1 MKQKLLYL
9 VMFAAGATIG
19 SAVSWQLAKNKYKQI
34 ADEEIQSVKDAFS
47 KKEND
52 VNTKL
57 STANAMLKKNMV
69 NNINS
74 TCKDACKD
82 AYKDILT
89 TNKYLYSENT
99 NAKKEVPET
108 GPYVISPDE
117 FGELDDYETISLTY
131 YSDKVLADDMDQ
143 VIDDYMVC
151 VGNDFMNHFGE
162 YEDDSVFIRN
172 DVRKCDYEILY
183 DLRPYSELGN
193 CCPEDE

>member
-57 STANAMLKKNMV
+57 STANAMLKKNMI
-69 NNINS
+69 NNDLNS
-74 TCKDACKD
+74 THKD

-143 VIDDYMVC
+143 VIDDYLVC

>member
-52 VNTKL
+52 INTKL

-69 NNINS
+69 NNDLNS
-74 TCKDACKD
+74 THKD

-143 VIDDYMVC
+143 IIDDYLVC

>member
-34 ADEEIQSVKDAFS
+34 ADEEIQSVKEAFS

-69 NNINS
+69 NNNINS
-74 TCKDACKD
+74 TCKD

-89 TNKYLYSENT
+89 TNKYVYSENT
-99 NAKKEVPET
+99 NVKKEVPET

>member
-1 MKQKLLYL
+1 MKQKILYL

-57 STANAMLKKNMV
+57 STANAMLKKNMI
-69 NNINS
+69 NNDLNS
-74 TCKDACKD
+74 THKD

-89 TNKYLYSENT
+89 TNKYSYSENP

>member
-57 STANAMLKKNMV
+57 STANEMLKKNMV
-69 NNINS
+69 NNNLNS
-74 TCKDACKD
+74 TGKD

>member
-69 NNINS
+69 NNNLNS
-74 TCKDACKD
+74 AHKD

-143 VIDDYMVC
+143 VIDDYLVC

>member
-52 VNTKL
+52 INTKL
-57 STANAMLKKNMV
+57 STANAMLKKNMI
-69 NNINS
+69 NNDLNS
-74 TCKDACKD
+74 TYKD

-143 VIDDYMVC
+143 VIDDYKVC

-172 DVRKCDYEILY
+172 DARKCDYEILY

>member
-57 STANAMLKKNMV
+57 STANAMLKKNM
-69 NNINS
+69 INS
-74 TCKDACKD
+74 DLNSTHKD

>member
-57 STANAMLKKNMV
+57 STANAMLKKNMI
-69 NNINS
+69 NNDLNS
-74 TCKDACKD
+74 THKEEYYIFSKF
-82 AYKDILT
+82 II
-89 TNKYLYSENT
+89 ENT

-172 DVRKCDYEILY
+172 DARKCDYEILY

>member
-57 STANAMLKKNMV
+57 STANEMLKKNMV
-69 NNINS
+69 NNNVNS
-74 TCKDACKD
+74 TSKD

-143 VIDDYMVC
+143 VIDDYLVC

>member
-57 STANAMLKKNMV
+57 STANAMLKKNMI
-69 NNINS
+69 NNDLNN
-74 TCKDACKD
+74 THKD

-99 NAKKEVPET
+99 NVKKEVPET

-143 VIDDYMVC
+143 VIDDYKVC

>member
-57 STANAMLKKNMV
+57 STANAMLKKNMI
-69 NNINS
+69 NNDLNS
-74 TCKDACKD
+74 THKD

-99 NAKKEVPET
+99 NTKKEVPET

>member
-57 STANAMLKKNMV
+57 STANAMLKKNMI
-69 NNINS
+69 NNDLNS
-74 TCKDACKD
+74 THKD

-99 NAKKEVPET
+99 NAKKEVPKT

>member
-57 STANAMLKKNMV
+57 STANAMLKKNMI
-69 NNINS
+69 NNDLNS
-74 TCKDACKD
+74 THKD

>member
-52 VNTKL
+52 INTKL

-69 NNINS
+69 NNDLNS
-74 TCKDACKD
+74 THKD

-99 NAKKEVPET
+99 NTKKEVPET

-143 VIDDYMVC
+143 VIDDYLVC

>member
-1 MKQKLLYL
+1 MKQKILYL

-57 STANAMLKKNMV
+57 STANAMLKKNMI
-69 NNINS
+69 NNDLNS
-74 TCKDACKD
+74 THKD

-99 NAKKEVPET
+99 NAKKEVPKT

>member
-1 MKQKLLYL
+1 
-9 VMFAAGATIG
+9 
-19 SAVSWQLAKNKYKQI
+19 
-34 ADEEIQSVKDAFS
+34 
-47 KKEND
+47 
-52 VNTKL
+52 
-57 STANAMLKKNMV
+57 MLKKNMI
-69 NNINS
+69 NNDLNS
-74 TCKDACKD
+74 THKD

-99 NAKKEVPET
+99 NAKNEVPET

-172 DVRKCDYEILY
+172 DARKCDYEILY

>member
-52 VNTKL
+52 INTKL

-69 NNINS
+69 NNDLNS
-74 TCKDACKD
+74 TYKD

-143 VIDDYMVC
+143 VIDDYLVC

>member
-69 NNINS
+69 NNNINS
-74 TCKDACKD
+74 TCND

-108 GPYVISPDE
+108 GPYVISQDE

>member
-57 STANAMLKKNMV
+57 STANAMLKKNMI
-69 NNINS
+69 NNDLNN
-74 TCKDACKD
+74 THKD

-99 NAKKEVPET
+99 SAKKEVPAT

-143 VIDDYMVC
+143 VIDDYIVC

>member
-52 VNTKL
+52 INTKL

-69 NNINS
+69 NNDLNS
-74 TCKDACKD
+74 THKD

-143 VIDDYMVC
+143 VIDDYLVC

>member
-52 VNTKL
+52 INTKL

-69 NNINS
+69 NNDLNN
-74 TCKDACKD
+74 TYKD

-143 VIDDYMVC
+143 VIDDYLVC

>member
-52 VNTKL
+52 INTKL

-69 NNINS
+69 NNDLNN
-74 TCKDACKD
+74 THKD

-99 NAKKEVPET
+99 SAKKEVPET

-143 VIDDYMVC
+143 VIDDYLVC

>member
-57 STANAMLKKNMV
+57 STANEMLKKNMV
-69 NNINS
+69 NNNLNGTS
-74 TCKDACKD
+74 KD

-143 VIDDYMVC
+143 VIDDYLVC

>member
-57 STANAMLKKNMV
+57 STANEMLKKNMV
-69 NNINS
+69 NNNLNS
-74 TCKDACKD
+74 TGKD

-143 VIDDYMVC
+143 VIDDYLVC

>member
-1 MKQKLLYL
+1 MKQKILYL

-19 SAVSWQLAKNKYKQI
+19 SAVAWQLAKNKYKQI

-57 STANAMLKKNMV
+57 STANAMLKKNMI
-69 NNINS
+69 NNDLNS
-74 TCKDACKD
+74 THKD

-99 NAKKEVPET
+99 NAKKEVPKT

>member
-57 STANAMLKKNMV
+57 STANAMLKKNMI
-69 NNINS
+69 NNDLNS
-74 TCKDACKD
+74 THKD

-172 DVRKCDYEILY
+172 DTRKCDYEILY

>member
-69 NNINS
+69 NNNINS
-74 TCKDACKD
+74 TCND